1 MGGEEVD
8 YRKEISDLSCF
19 TLENQNAWKM
29 Q

>member
-19 TLENQNAWKM
+19 TLENQNVWKM

>member
-19 TLENQNAWKM
+19 TLENQMLGKCN
-29 Q
+29 